1 MCCCLFQTVLTGSL
15 TMKYLLYTLLTYQLY
30 HSLSLLSSIGSIVN
44 GFALPLKKEHVHF
57 LHKALIPLHKPKCIA
72 LYHQQLVYCVTQYM
86 EKDKTMCEPIVR
98 GLIRFWP
105 WTSTNKVVLFIHE
118 LEEILELAHPGEKG
132 RIWNLS
138 FIIFF
143 LFLYFFY
150 FNFLQGGRQCCWC

>member
-1 MCCCLFQTVLTGSL
+1 
-15 TMKYLLYTLLTYQLY
+15 MKYLYTLKSDIYQFY
-30 HSLSLLSSIGSIVN
+30 HSWYFFFLFLFLFSYTWYNFYIGSIVN

-86 EKDKTMCEPIVR
+86 EKDKSMCEPIVR

-118 LEEILELAHPGEKG
+118 LEEILELAHPGEKKKEESG
-132 RIWNLS
+132 IWNLES
-138 FIIFF
+138 VV
-143 LFLYFFY
+143 YFFY
-150 FNFLQGGRQCCWC
+150 FYGGRQCCWC

>member
-1 MCCCLFQTVLTGSL
+1 MFLDGSTC
-15 TMKYLLYTLLTYQLY
+15 TMKYLLYTLKSDIYQLY
-30 HSLSLLSSIGSIVN
+30 HSWYFFFFFLFLFSYTWYNFYIGSIVN

-86 EKDKTMCEPIVR
+86 EKDKSMCEPIVR

-118 LEEILELAHPGEKG
+118 LEEILELAHPGEKKKRR
-132 RIWNLS
+132 RI
-138 FIIFF
+138 
-143 LFLYFFY
+143 
-150 FNFLQGGRQCCWC
+150 

>member
-1 MCCCLFQTVLTGSL
+1 M
-15 TMKYLLYTLLTYQLY
+15 
-30 HSLSLLSSIGSIVN
+30 N

-86 EKDKTMCEPIVR
+86 EKDKSMCEPIVR

-118 LEEILELAHPGEKG
+118 LEEILELAHPGEKE
-132 RIWNLS
+132 RKNLES
-138 FIIFF
+138 VVYYFIFIFIFFF
-143 LFLYFFY
+143 LFLF
-150 FNFLQGGRQCCWC
+150 